1 VLEKYESAVRPS
13 NHRALKEKGM
23 KAKKYSVEEVE
34 FIKNNYGRISIKEM
48 SEKLG
53 RNSNHSVRNKIYKLG
68 LSVNGR
74 TYPPN
79 VNISFFE
86 NWSQELAYVI
96 GFFLADGHMS
106 DHPKTSS
113 YSICFSVIDKD
124 IIEKIA
130 NVCGYKNAVRKYI
143 CGTTI
148 MYSIDI
154 SGKLIWK
161 FFENLGFTHNKTFT
175 TRIPKQIPPK
185 LMSHFIRGVFDG
197 DGSLHL
203 KSTLYPQANIVGSK
217 LFIDDVSKIG
227 VEYSSIAS
235 HYRSFIIYYNG
246 QKAINFFDYIYK
258 DATIYMDRKY
268 KRYLKALKWESSYN
282 FWADQELELLNS
294 LGPVTDMDQL
304 VSVFNRSCSAIR
316 EKASKLSIKIK
327 SKAAILWSNTDIR
340 LLKSIYPT
348 ENTREIA
355 DIFNR
360 SIGSIR
366 YKAHKLGI
374 KKENTKRKRS
384 TSWQRTLT

>member
-1 VLEKYESAVRPS
+1 M
-13 NHRALKEKGM
+13 N
-23 KAKKYSVEEVE
+23 KKYSVEEVE
-34 FIKNNYGRISIKEM
+34 FIKDNYGRISVKRMAE
-48 SEKLG
+48 ELG
-53 RNSNHSVRNKIYKLG
+53 RSYCSVQTKIYKLG
-68 LSVNGR
+68 LGVNGR
-74 TYPPN
+74 IYSPN
-79 VNISFFE
+79 VNMSFFE
-86 NWSQELAYVI
+86 NWSQELAYVVGFLAYVV
-96 GFFLADGHMS
+96 GFFLADGHMA
-106 DHPKTSS
+106 DHSKTSS
-113 YSICFSVIDKD
+113 YSVCFSVKDKD

-130 NVCGYKNAVRKYI
+130 KVCKYKNTVKKYI
-143 CGTTI
+143 RGTII

-197 DGSLHL
+197 DGSVWLNDNA
-203 KSTLYPQANIVGSK
+203 YPQVNIVGSK

-246 QKAINFFDYIYK
+246 QKAIDFLNYIYK
-258 DATIYMDRKY
+258 DSTMHMDRKY
-268 KRYLKALKWESSYN
+268 KRYLKALKWKQSYT
-282 FWADQELELLNS
+282 FWTEQEIELLNS

-304 VSVFNRSCSAIR
+304 LSVFNRSCSAIR

-327 SKAAILWSNTDIR
+327 SKAVTPWSNTDIR

-348 ENTREIA
+348 ENTCEIA

-360 SIGSIR
+360 STGSIR

-374 KKENTKRKRS
+374 KKENTKRKRHKIIGNEH
-384 TSWQRTLT
+384 